1 MKTVTKYLIPISIV
15 ASLVLHIMIFVV
27 SAIDWKFGGE
37 KQEYMDSDVL
47 LMGENKGTKINPPKV
62 KSDKVKAPVDAN
74 APKVY
79 DKNAGDET
87 GEEVPQEGTF
97 GQGGTKELEYLTEL
111 EAWLAANKKYPK
123 LARRL
128 GQECDNI
135 VVSFNV
141 YPDGR
146 LDDIEVKEKCQYEVL
161 NQASID
167 LVKASSPFKPFPAHY
182 PKTPIKRNQP
192 FSYKLV
198 D

>member
-1 MKTVTKYLIPISIV
+1 MKENKRLVPISIV
-15 ASLVLHIMIFVV
+15 ASVV
-27 SAIDWKFGGE
+27 IHALMFASAMIDWKWGSE
-37 KQEYMDSDVL
+37 KQEYLDSDVL
-47 LMGENKGTKINPPKV
+47 LMGPNTGTKINPPKV
-62 KSDKVKAPVDAN
+62 KSDKVKQPVDEN
-74 APKVY
+74 APKVF
-79 DKNAGDET
+79 DKNAGDDT
-87 GEEVPQEGTF
+87 GEAEEQEGTF

-111 EAWLAANKKYPK
+111 SAWLAANKKYPK

-128 GQECDNI
+128 GQECENI
-135 VVSFNV
+135 VVSFTV

-146 LDDIEVKEKCQYEVL
+146 LDDIIVTEKCQYEVL

-182 PKTPIKRNQP
+182 PKSPIKRNQP